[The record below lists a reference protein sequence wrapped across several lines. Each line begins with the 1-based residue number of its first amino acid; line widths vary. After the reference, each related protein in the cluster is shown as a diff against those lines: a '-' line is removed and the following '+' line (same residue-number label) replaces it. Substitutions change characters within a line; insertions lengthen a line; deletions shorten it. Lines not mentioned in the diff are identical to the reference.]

1 MLGPIGEIGL
11 RNEKDVERYF
21 TLLKMSGLRPL
32 RLI

>member
-1 MLGPIGEIGL
+1 MLRPITKIGL

-21 TLLKMSGLRPL
+21 ALLKMSGLRPL